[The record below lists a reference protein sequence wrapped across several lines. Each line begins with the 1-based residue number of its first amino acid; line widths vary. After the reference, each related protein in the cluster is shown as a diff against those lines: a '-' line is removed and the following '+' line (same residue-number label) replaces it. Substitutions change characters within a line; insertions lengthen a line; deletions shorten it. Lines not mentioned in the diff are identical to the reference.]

1 MPEDSAHMPKPS
13 IAISI
18 KQARNLALV
27 GQGFDCDENRPVT
40 KRRIMKAIRKTNML
54 QVDSVNV
61 LTRAHYMPVFSRL
74 GVYDPKL
81 LDDIVWGKSRDRK
94 LIEYWGHEASM
105 IPIEDY
111 PLYRWRME
119 DARSGKGMWGRIAR
133 MQHEQ
138 PELIDGILERI
149 ENEGALGASDL
160 DQAGPKSAEWWGW
173 SDTKTALEY
182 LFWSGQVT
190 AHKRRNSFERVYDLP
205 HRVIGDAA
213 HDPAPDRQD
222 AMCDLICK
230 GIAATGVAAEIDLR
244 KYFRMPT
251 AETKACLARLV
262 EEGRLLRADVQGW
275 KLDGYLCPNVN
286 QRARAKPTCLMVP
299 FDPVMWERD
308 RVERIFSFNYRIEI
322 YVPAEKRQYGYYV
335 LPFMLNG
342 EFVARV
348 DLKSDRKAGVLLVQ
362 SAHLEGG
369 FERLDVA
376 GPLMENLHRLAAF
389 LGLGGVKVIPA
400 NDFSKY
406 LADVTVV

>member
-1 MPEDSAHMPKPS
+1 MSVDNTKMPSTS
-13 IAISI
+13 IKISV

-27 GQGFDCDENRPVT
+27 GQGFDRDDSRPVT
-40 KRRIMKAIRKTNML
+40 KRQIMKAIRKTNML

-61 LTRAHYMPVFSRL
+61 LTRAHYMPIFSRL

-81 LDDIVWGKSRDRK
+81 LDDIVWGTSRDRK
-94 LIEYWGHEASM
+94 LVEYWGHEASM

-111 PLYRWRME
+111 ALYRWRME

-133 MQHEQ
+133 MQREQ

-149 ENEGALGASDL
+149 EKEGALAASDL
-160 DQAGPKSAEWWGW
+160 EQEGPSSAKWWGW
-173 SDTKTALEY
+173 SDTKTAMEY

-190 AHKRRNSFERVYDLP
+190 ARKRRNSFERVYDLP
-205 HRVIGDAA
+205 HRVIGDVA
-213 HDPAPDRQD
+213 HDPVPNRQD

-251 AETKACLARLV
+251 DETKACLARLV
-262 EEGRLLRADVQGW
+262 EEGRLLRADVEGW
-275 KLDGYLCPNVN
+275 KHPGYLCPKVN
-286 QRARAKPTCLMVP
+286 PRSRAKPTCLMVP

-308 RVERIFSFNYRIEI
+308 RVERIFGFNYRIEI
-322 YVPAEKRQYGYYV
+322 YVPAEKRKYGYYV

-348 DLKSDRKAGVLLVQ
+348 DLKSDRKTGVLLVQ
-362 SAHLEGG
+362 SAHLEDG
-369 FERLDVA
+369 FARGDVA
-376 GPLMENLHRLAAF
+376 GPLMDELNRLARF
-389 LGLGGVKVIPA
+389 LGLGGVRVMPA

-406 LADVTVV
+406 LGSVPAF